1 MSRKNAPVVLN
12 LYPTELAAIYAI
24 LYQVRLGERN
34 RFEGALSDLMVDL
47 EKNGIEDW
55 VNEFYKTTGESRP
68 HIVVEASD
76 EDGLVINLVQ

>member
-12 LYPTELAAIYAI
+12 LYHTEFAAIYAL

-34 RFEGALSDLMVDL
+34 NFEGAIRDLMIDL
-47 EKNGIEDW
+47 EKGGIDEW
-55 VNEFYKTTGESRP
+55 MEFFYKTTGETKPS
-68 HIVVEASD
+68 VTVEASD